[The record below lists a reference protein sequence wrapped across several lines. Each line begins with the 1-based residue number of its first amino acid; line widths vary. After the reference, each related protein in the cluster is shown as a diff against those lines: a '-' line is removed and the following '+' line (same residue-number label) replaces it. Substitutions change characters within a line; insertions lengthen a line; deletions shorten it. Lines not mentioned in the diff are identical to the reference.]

1 MIMKLHLRFRAPL
14 LAATLL
20 LPYAAHAQTYP
31 VKQIRMIV
39 PFAAGGPTDI
49 LARVIAQKLSAA
61 WGQQVITDNRA
72 GAAGNIGTEMVAKAA
87 PDGYTLLAS
96 SSGILTVNPNLFS
109 KQPFDIQRDFSPI
122 TIATSVTNILVVHP
136 SLPVRSVKELIA
148 LAKKRPGELSY
159 SSSGIGSASHLSMEL
174 LKFTA
179 GISVAHIPYK
189 GAHPGV
195 VDLVAGQV
203 DMTLI
208 GLPPALP
215 HVKSGRLRA
224 LGVAN
229 KSVALPDMPT
239 IAESGLPGFSVV
251 NWLAVLAPAG
261 TNKDVIA
268 KLNSEIVRAVHQ
280 PDVKAQLMAEGFEPI
295 GSSPERLA
303 EEIRVWIPK
312 WGEVIRKAGIKA
324 E

>member
-1 MIMKLHLRFRAPL
+1 MKLHLRFRAPL

-20 LPYAAHAQTYP
+20 LPSAAHAQTYP

-109 KQPFDIQRDFSPI
+109 KQPFDIQRYFSPI

>member
-1 MIMKLHLRFRAPL
+1 MKLHLHFRVFL

-20 LPYAAHAQTYP
+20 LPSAAHAQTYP

>member
-1 MIMKLHLRFRAPL
+1 MKLHLRFRAPL

-20 LPYAAHAQTYP
+20 LPSAAHAQTYP